1 MKRAAPLLAIPFAAT
16 VVALVLSL
24 ALPWQ
29 ASAESQAMLL
39 PVDPAPL
46 VAETVAGE
54 RVFSVEIADDATERE
69 RGLMFRETMP
79 DDRGMLF
86 VFGQTQQLGFWM
98 KNTPLPLDLIF
109 IGENGR
115 IADILPGVP
124 FSEAVITPGVPVRFV
139 LEVKSGIAAKNRI
152 GTGDRLSHPEIDA
165 IAGKP
170 D

>member
-1 MKRAAPLLAIPFAAT
+1 MKRFLSVPAILF
-16 VVALVLSL
+16 ALVLTS
-24 ALPWQ
+24 AVQWQ
-29 ASAESQAMLL
+29 AAADSQAMML
-39 PVDPAPL
+39 PVDAAPL
-46 VAETVAGE
+46 VAETVVGE
-54 RVFSVEIADDATERE
+54 RVFSIEVADDTTERE

-86 VFGQTQQLGFWM
+86 VFSQTQQIGFWM

-109 IGENGR
+109 IGEDGR